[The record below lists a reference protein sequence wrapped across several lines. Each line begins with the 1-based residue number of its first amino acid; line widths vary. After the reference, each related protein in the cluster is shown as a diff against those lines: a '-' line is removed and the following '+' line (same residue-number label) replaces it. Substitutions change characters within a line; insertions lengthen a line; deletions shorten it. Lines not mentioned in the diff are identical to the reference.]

1 MGRVLCFFFW
11 VRQLRANVLT
21 TMLVLPGWRSKA
33 LSFFLQYNMPLA
45 VSKTAAVCAQ
55 PSGFREFIFHIYIL
69 PDLLFLLFQSVSLSF
84 DSSLYLTSKHGTYYI
99 LIL

>member
-55 PSGFREFIFHIYIL
+55 PSGFREFIFSYIYIYCPIYCSFCFSQSL
-69 PDLLFLLFQSVSLSF
+69 CLLTHLY
-84 DSSLYLTSKHGTYYI
+84 LYLTSKHGTY
-99 LIL
+99 